1 MKATLIYNQSAGQN
15 NSLSPDKL
23 LEALDKAGYDAAY
36 PYTKTADDLD
46 AVLEDVEGLV
56 VSAGGDGTAKAVA
69 TRLIGKENAALTI
82 LPMGTA
88 NNLARTLGTDQDPL
102 DIIERLREPQ
112 KHRFDVGR
120 VKAPWGEDTF
130 LEGAG
135 LGLFAQVLATYK
147 PEKGK
152 SVTRSVKS
160 LVEVL
165 GKGYGQRTTLRLPE
179 EEISSEFLLVEILNT
194 QAVGP
199 RLKLAPEADATDGL
213 LHVVCVDAEKK
224 DGYFKYLQSLLSED
238 MGSLPSVAYYEVAEL
253 EIAWDGFPF
262 HIDDYVQPR
271 DFDYRQEDEDAG
283 VPSLRRYPDVAEGAT
298 IQIKVMPQALNLYLP
313 ASEEGEEYEHEN

>member
-1 MKATLIYNQSAGQN
+1 MKATLIYNNSAGQR
-15 NSLSPDKL
+15 NSLSPEKL
-23 LEALDKAGYDAAY
+23 LEALHEAGYDAVY
-36 PYTKTADDLD
+36 PFTKTADDLD

-69 TRLIGKENAALTI
+69 TRLLGKEAVAMTI

-88 NNLARTLGTDQDPL
+88 NNLARTLGIDGKPL
-102 DIIERLREPQ
+102 DIIERLRDPQ

-130 LEGAG
+130 LEGVG

-165 GKGYGQRTTLRLPE
+165 GKGYGQRTTLRLPDQ
-179 EEISSEFLLVEILNT
+179 EISSEFLLVEVLNA

-199 RLKLAPEADATDGL
+199 RLKLAPDADPTDGL
-213 LHVVCVDAEKK
+213 LHVVCIDAEKK
-224 DGYFKYLQSLLSED
+224 DSYFKYLRSLVSED
-238 MGSLPSVAYYEVAEL
+238 MDSLPSVGTYAVPKL

-271 DFDYRQEDEDAG
+271 DFDYRQEDDG
-283 VPSLRRYPDVAEGAT
+283 VSSLKRFPDVPEGAT
-298 IQIKVMPQALNLYLP
+298 IQIEVLPQSLNMILP
-313 ASEEGEEYEHEN
+313 ECEDGEAYGHKN